1 MNLAQIYS
9 FYEQT
14 GTTVYNFYIQNSR
27 LILDYIHGFFNGT
40 FNILLYFTILLT
52 FTYLLISLYL
62 ILNKRKIRERP
73 IKNSQLPFVTVQI
86 PTYNELAAL
95 NCAKKCL
102 EFDYPKDKYEIIIGN
117 DSSEKEVSR
126 KINEFAKWNGIKV
139 TSRGNNIGFKPGNL
153 NHMLKFT
160 KGDYIVVFDSDF
172 LPKKDFLRRIIAPFV
187 HNNKIDAVQARWR
200 IKNFSQN
207 IVSVVGGLIPM
218 FSHMLA
224 LPFLMRTG
232 GNGFIA
238 GSAEAVRK
246 KTLINMGGWRRGALT
261 EDIEYSLRL
270 TKAEKKI
277 TYLESLECDCETP
290 FTLRD
295 LGKQQMRWAYGV
307 IKALKLHFGGI
318 LWKAPKH
325 SLNVIMLLSGYLIT
339 ILFFS
344 LGVTGFLSILTHRPE
359 AVQWIKFFS
368 ETTMNILLTSGFLL
382 TGIITLVMSKKAREI
397 PRMIIASFSV
407 GLIVILYVTK
417 GVLKALFNRPMQWFI
432 LAKHGNQNG

>member
-1 MNLAQIYS
+1 MNLAQIYN
-9 FYEQT
+9 FYEQI
-14 GTTVYNFYIQNSR
+14 GTSVYTFYIQNSR
-27 LILDYIHGFFNGT
+27 LILDYMHTFFNSF

-52 FTYLLISLYL
+52 FTYLIISIYL
-62 ILNKRKIRERP
+62 ITNKRKIRERLV
-73 IKNSQLPFVTVQI
+73 KNSQLPFVTVQI

-102 EFDYPKDKYEIIIGN
+102 EFDYPKDKYEIIIGD
-117 DSSEKEVSR
+117 DSSEKEISK
-126 KINEFAKWNGIKV
+126 KINRFAKWNSIKV
-139 TSRGNNIGFKPGNL
+139 TKRGNNIGFKPGNL

-160 KGDYIVVFDSDF
+160 KGEYIVVFDSDF
-172 LPKKDFLRRIIAPFV
+172 LPEKDFLKRIIAPFI

-207 IVSVVGGLIPM
+207 MVSVVGGLIPM

-224 LPFLMRTG
+224 LPFLMKTG

-246 KTLINMGGWRRGALT
+246 KTLLDMGGWKSGALT

-270 TKAEKKI
+270 TKAGKKI

-290 FTLRD
+290 FTLND

-318 LWKAPKH
+318 LRKTPKQ

-344 LGVTGFLSILTHRPE
+344 LGITGLLSIITHRPE

-368 ETTMNILLTSGFLL
+368 ETTLNVVLTSGFLL

-397 PRMIIASFSV
+397 PRMLIASFSV
-407 GLIVILYVTK
+407 GLIVILYVTT

-432 LAKHGNQNG
+432 LAKQGNQNG

>member
-1 MNLAQIYS
+1 MNLSQIYS

-14 GTTVYNFYIQNSR
+14 GILVYNFYIQNSR
-27 LILDYIHGFFNGT
+27 LILDYMHVFFNSS

-52 FTYLLISLYL
+52 FSYLTISVYL
-62 ILNKRKIRERP
+62 VLNKRKTREREV
-73 IKNSQLPFVTVQI
+73 KDSALPFVTIQI

-95 NCAKKCL
+95 NCAKNCL
-102 EFDYPKDKYEIIIGN
+102 EFDYPKEKYDIIIGD
-117 DSSEKEVSR
+117 DSSDKGISK
-126 KINEFAKWNGIKV
+126 KISEFAKWNGIKV
-139 TSRGNNIGFKPGNL
+139 TKRGNNIGFKPGNL

-160 KGDYIVVFDSDF
+160 NGEYIVVFDSDF
-172 LPKKDFLRRIIAPFV
+172 LPEKDFLRRIIAPFV
-187 HNNKIDAVQARWR
+187 HNKKIEAVQARWR

-224 LPFLMRTG
+224 LPFLMRTN

-246 KTLINMGGWRRGALT
+246 KTLIELGGWKSGALT

-270 TKAEKKI
+270 TKAGKKI
-277 TYLESLECDCETP
+277 TYLENLECDCESP
-290 FTLRD
+290 FTLKD

-307 IKALKLHFGGI
+307 IKALKLHFLGI
-318 LWKAPKH
+318 LRQTPKQ
-325 SLNVIMLLSGYLIT
+325 SLNVLMLLSGYLIT
-339 ILFFS
+339 LLFFL
-344 LGVTGFLSILTHRPE
+344 LGVTGLLSIITHRPE
-359 AVQWIKFFS
+359 AIQWVKFFS

-397 PRMIIASFSV
+397 PRMILASFSV

-417 GVLKALFNRPMQWFI
+417 GVFKALFNRPMQWFI
-432 LAKHGNQNG
+432 LAKQGNQNG